1 MLEFV
6 VRFMVLLIV
15 VSFFISM
22 FLGCYYMLKQ
32 IKGGFISNLSKFTM
46 IGTAVLLFTYT
57 SRYIVEPIFLTSI
70 ADNTVY
76 NNFVVF
82 LSSFIGY

>member
-6 VRFMVLLIV
+6 VRFIALLFV

-22 FLGCYYMLKQ
+22 FLGCYYMFIQ
-32 IKGGFISNLSKFTM
+32 IKGGFISNLYKFAM

-57 SRYIVEPIFLTSI
+57 SRYVVEPIFLTSI
-70 ADNTVY
+70 ADNTVL
-76 NNFVVF
+76 NNIVGF